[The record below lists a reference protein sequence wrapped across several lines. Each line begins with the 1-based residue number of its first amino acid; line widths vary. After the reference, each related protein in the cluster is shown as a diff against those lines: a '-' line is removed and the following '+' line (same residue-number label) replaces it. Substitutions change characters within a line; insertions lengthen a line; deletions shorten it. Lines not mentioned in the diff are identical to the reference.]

1 MDEEVRPA
9 RRASAVRLLAAA
21 LAGGIGAFGV
31 PAGAQAAPQTS
42 TAVATPVA
50 AAPDVK
56 PD

>member
-1 MDEEVRPA
+1 MDEEVRPS

-31 PAGAQAAPQTS
+31 PAGAQAAPQAPT
-42 TAVATPVA
+42 TVATPIA

-56 PD
+56 PE